1 MADETTATPDLEADS
16 DQATGGET
24 QQAADTSTETDT
36 EANVEQQP
44 LGFMQFAQ
52 KFVESDPR
60 IQALRDAPEPT
71 AEQRTDLRM
80 TAMEIQQNIRYAQDD
95 FKRLNPDA
103 SEVQVEEYVAAV
115 FERDIVTA
123 DRIQKEVQRKRQ
135 EKEQAEA
142 NDKKRSVALNTT
154 DTAQGGGAKENRF
167 TGQNTM
173 TGIRR
178 ILFGNN

>member
-1 MADETTATPDLEADS
+1 MADTEETTN
-16 DQATGGET
+16 DQAIDDDASVDVEQGGEGE
-24 QQAADTSTETDT
+24 AET
-36 EANVEQQP
+36 QP

-52 KFVESDPR
+52 KFVDSDPR
-60 IQALRDAPEPT
+60 IQTLQATPEPT
-71 AEQRTDLRM
+71 VEQQTDLRL

-123 DRIQKEVQRKRQ
+123 DRIQKEIERKRQ

-142 NDKKRSVALNTT
+142 NDKKKSVALNTT
-154 DTAQGGGAKENRF
+154 DTAQNGGAKEDRF
-167 TGQNTM
+167 TGQNTK

-178 ILFGNN
+178 ILFGNS

>member
-1 MADETTATPDLEADS
+1 MADKMTATPDLGADD
-16 DQATGGET
+16 DQATDDAVG
-24 QQAADTSTETDT
+24 ADTDQSSEDSA
-36 EANVEQQP
+36 EKHP

-71 AEQRTDLRM
+71 AEQHTDLRM

-123 DRIQKEVQRKRQ
+123 DRIQKEIERKRQ

-142 NDKKRSVALNTT
+142 NDKKKSVALNTT
-154 DTAQGGGAKENRF
+154 DTAQNGGAKEDRF

-178 ILFGNN
+178 MLFGNS

>member
-1 MADETTATPDLEADS
+1 MADEMTATD
-16 DQATGGET
+16 DQATDNDVSVD
-24 QQAADTSTETDT
+24 ADQGDVDGAEK
-36 EANVEQQP
+36 QP
-44 LGFMQFAQ
+44 QGFMQFAQ
-52 KFVESDPR
+52 KFVDNDPR
-60 IQALRDAPEPT
+60 IQALQGAPEPT
-71 AEQRTDLRM
+71 AEQQADLRL

-115 FERDIVTA
+115 FERDIITA

-142 NDKKRSVALNTT
+142 NDKKKSVALNTT
-154 DTAQGGGAKENRF
+154 DTAQNGGAGENRF
-167 TGQNTM
+167 TGQNTV

-178 ILFGNN
+178 ILFGNQ

>member
-1 MADETTATPDLEADS
+1 MADIIETTDDE
-16 DQATGGET
+16 ATGGET
-24 QQAADTSTETDT
+24 QQTADASVETEI
-36 EANVEQQP
+36 EGNAERQP

-52 KFVESDPR
+52 KFVDSDPR
-60 IQALRDAPEPT
+60 VQELRDASEPS
-71 AEQRTDLRM
+71 AEQQADLRM

-135 EKEQAEA
+135 EKEQSEA

-154 DTAQGGGAKENRF
+154 DTAQNGGAKENRF
-167 TGQNTM
+167 TGQNTVN
-173 TGIRR
+173 GIRR
-178 ILFGNN
+178 ILFGNQ

>member
-1 MADETTATPDLEADS
+1 MADEMTTTSDLEANS
-16 DQATGGET
+16 DQATDD
-24 QQAADTSTETDT
+24 AVDTDT
-36 EANVEQQP
+36 DQSGEDGAEKQP